1 MSWRE
6 GGEFVLGT
14 TKVVMSNSGLGCKSG
29 DLGGD
34 ADWGFG
40 WSIVGWVRNG
50 IFSLPI
56 PTESL
61 GFSPFL
67 GDKAGKCTGAERE
80 IKRAE
85 IWSSEGNP

>member
-1 MSWRE
+1 VSCRE
-6 GGEFVLGT
+6 GREFVLGT
-14 TKVVMSNSGLGCKSG
+14 TKVVMSNSGLRCKSG
-29 DLGGD
+29 GD
-34 ADWGFG
+34 GDCGFG
-40 WSIVGWVRNG
+40 WSSNGIVAWVRNG
-50 IFSLPI
+50 ILSLPI

-67 GDKAGKCTGAERE
+67 GDKGGKSTEAERG

>member
-6 GGEFVLGT
+6 GGELVLGT

-29 DLGGD
+29 GN

-50 IFSLPI
+50 ILSLPI

-67 GDKAGKCTGAERE
+67 GDKAGKSTEAERG